1 MTGVTSETSADSIV
15 CTDLSIA
22 HTGARGGAER
32 VVDGVSFTVARGAAL
47 ILLGATGSGKS
58 TLAAVLAGAAG
69 PGVDIVGGE
78 AVVEGISVRR
88 PGRSRRLLTVLT
100 GHLGQTDGAM
110 LPARLTVGE
119 IVAEPV
125 TSRQRKVNSRAMS
138 YRVATLLDEL
148 GLPLGAVGKY
158 PYELSAGMRQRV
170 ALARTLMLEPRLVV
184 ADEPLA
190 NLDVEAREIVRSA
203 LARRQ
208 HQHGLSLLLVANEAE
223 TVARF
228 DADVLALQAGHVVGV
243 GHGVKGMV
251 WTPSSEADRRLV
263 SS

>member
-1 MTGVTSETSADSIV
+1 MTPVTSDIAADSIV
-15 CTDLSIA
+15 CSDLSIT
-22 HTGARGGAER
+22 HTGARGDVQR
-32 VVDGVSFTVARGAAL
+32 VVDGVTFTVARGTAL
-47 ILLGATGSGKS
+47 VLLGATGSGKS

-69 PGVDIVGGE
+69 AGVEIVGGD

-88 PGRSRRLLTVLT
+88 PGRKRRLLSVLT
-100 GHLGQTDGAM
+100 GHLGQSDGAT

-125 TSRQRKVNSRAMS
+125 TSRQRKVNGRALS
-138 YRVATLLDEL
+138 FRVATLLDEL

-190 NLDVEAREIVRSA
+190 NLDVEAREIVRAA

-208 HQHGLSLLLVANEAE
+208 REHGLSLLMVANEPE

-228 DADVLALQAGHVVGV
+228 DADVLALQAGHVVGI
-243 GHGVKGMV
+243 GHGVRGMV